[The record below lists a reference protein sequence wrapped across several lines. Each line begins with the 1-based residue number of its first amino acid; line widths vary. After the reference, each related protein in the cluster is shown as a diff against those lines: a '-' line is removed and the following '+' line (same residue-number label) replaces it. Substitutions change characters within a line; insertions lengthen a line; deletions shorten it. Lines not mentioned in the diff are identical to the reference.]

1 MPISLPTLLLPNGIS
16 ELFNEVIQAGN
27 IQDAMA
33 ISNFLN
39 PIEEEKE
46 EDEGE
51 ASLDSLLQEV
61 IEERLGVQATPE
73 E

>member
-1 MPISLPTLLLPNGIS
+1 M
-16 ELFNEVIQAGN
+16 EN

-39 PIEEEKE
+39 PINEEKE

-51 ASLDSLLQEV
+51 ASPNSLLQEV
-61 IEERLGVQATPE
+61 IEEYLGVQATPKE
-73 E
+73 EDTEVLQP